1 MLISNLYF
9 QLQIVIVSDSPSSQ
23 YRNRFTLF
31 LMNTLCNASSWEW
44 EWIYSEA
51 GHGKGAADGVGAAI
65 KRQADAFVARGGCV
79 RKSSDLI
86 GLLSD
91 SSVSFVS
98 EVI

>member
-31 LMNTLCNASSWEW
+31 LMNTLCNASSW